1 MRVTTDDLKK
11 DVEMLLEDLKRNYEI
26 PSVLNS
32 VRFLSKVVAVAL
44 VVQFLLSVLD
54 FYIWEGEYRGGVREA
69 IIVYCIGFL
78 GVLLLPSFV
87 LLIVCH
93 NP

>member
-54 FYIWEGEYRGGVREA
+54 FYIWEGEYRGSDYRLLHW
-69 IIVYCIGFL
+69 FL
-78 GVLLLPSFV
+78 GGFITSILCTS
-87 LLIVCH
+87 H
-93 NP
+93 RMS